1 MQMTAVITKLFSE
14 TNIKIMNVMADG
26 VESTR
31 AIDCT
36 PVGEECNLYYG
47 LINKVVNVTADGE
60 LSEQDRQ
67 VLKELKIQFDKEVA
81 SSEKKLKQQWKDVTP
96 VSPKEVTKP

>member
-1 MQMTAVITKLFSE
+1 
-14 TNIKIMNVMADG
+14 MNAMADG

-31 AIDCT
+31 AIECT

-47 LINKVVNVTADGE
+47 LINKVVNVTADGD

-67 VLKELKIQFDKEVA
+67 VLKELKIQFDREIV
-81 SSEKKLKQQWKDVTP
+81 SSESKLKQQWKAITP
-96 VSPKEVTKP
+96 VPEAPKEVTKP